1 MAALAVICAACDD
14 DKMEWGTPDGHEKVD
29 ISDIPLTD
37 AEIMANY
44 DYIKNYAQQYW
55 PNSLV
60 GLGLGADLYTDNADY
75 KKVADE
81 NYQMFT
87 TGNAMKM
94 GSMVKSNGSIDFTT
108 VDAFLDQVPD
118 DIKIY
123 GHNFIWHT
131 QQPQDYL
138 KSLIAPEMKVV
149 SDSESGIAN
158 VLSGDASD
166 FEGGTKGNW
175 GSWGNSS
182 TSAVSEQGQGRNSDY
197 CLVLY
202 NPSDGSDYYVAQCA
216 YTFDDPFTVDETY
229 VIRFYAKADVAGAGL
244 QFCVQNSETYSGE
257 GYANLEVGTDWT
269 LVEHEYTCSKEGM
282 NRILINFGKYT
293 ANFYIDDIKWGVK
306 NAENKGLKATTI
318 TYVIKSAEQ
327 KKALLD
333 NAMEQWIKAM
343 FEHVN
348 GDQRFV
354 AWDVVN
360 EPISDGGG
368 YRGINGVFGGTWT
381 EDDVVNYDAEP
392 TETETE
398 GLKLNWASST
408 GNKHF
413 YWGYY
418 MGFDYAVKAFQYSR
432 KYADENG
439 LSGVKLFVN
448 DYNLETNPTKC
459 AELVQFAND
468 IDAANGSPI
477 VDGIGT
483 QMHITAAESDEAL
496 ATLKEKVDAQFKT
509 LAASGK
515 LVRITEFDVAF
526 SKATTNPSST
536 QLKWQSETY
545 KMVISSYVENVPEAQ
560 RHGVTLWTLSDNED
574 EHEYWLNGD
583 SPNVFDSS
591 YNRKEAYRGVCDA
604 IAGFDISTTF
614 SGDDWINAYKNNDT
628 TTDESSSE
636 SDSEE

>member
-197 CLVLY
+197 CLVLS

-229 VIRFYAKADVAGAGL
+229 VIQFYAKADVAGAGL

>member
-197 CLVLY
+197 CLVLS

-229 VIRFYAKADVAGAGL
+229 VIQFYAKADVAGAGL
-244 QFCVQNSETYSGE
+244 QFCAQNSETYSGE

-636 SDSEE
+636 ADSEE